1 MKRFIWCAVL
11 GAVALG
17 AWSCGSSSPTPATGA
32 SAGDKGTQGNPA
44 EGAST
49 PAAPAT
55 PAVPDEIQKA
65 AETALG
71 SETEVLLYGDLA
83 KNGARQI
90 LAVNRMKMT
99 PQVTMPGTVI
109 TRGVILENIGGTWK
123 EILRCDE
130 HLENP
135 KGYLGNIPL
144 APVNG
149 WRLQYE
155 QDNDKGRREIEQQAF
170 VVILLVLQAPPVHGR
185 QRNIAEIS
193 LGIFQML
200 VAAQDF
206 LPCAAD
212 AFQDHSARDHSARH
226 GHLRRHFH
234 AVHGQNLSRAV
245 FGQVA
250 VQQHVGLGAERR
262 FRGLLYL
269 VRHSR
274 FGWRAGRCGSRRA
287 SLRCLVASVR
297 AGSGSRRGAS
307 A

>member
-1 MKRFIWCAVL
+1 MKKFIVCAIL

-17 AWSCGSSSPTPATGA
+17 AWSCGSSSTAPATGA
-32 SAGDKGTQGNPA
+32 
-44 EGAST
+44 GASGDDKASQNSGAAAST
-49 PAAPAT
+49 APSAPAT

-90 LAVNRMKMT
+90 LAVNRIKAT

-135 KGYLGNIPL
+135 KGFLGNIPL

-155 QDNDKGRREIEQQAF
+155 QDKDKG
-170 VVILLVLQAPPVHGR
+170 LLLYFTP
-185 QRNIAEIS
+185 
-193 LGIFQML
+193 
-200 VAAQDF
+200 
-206 LPCAAD
+206 AAD
-212 AFQDHSARDHSARH
+212 PKGARMLPVEVRWNAKAKRYQSMDRNFENFLYELPALETPES
-226 GHLRRHFH
+226 
-234 AVHGQNLSRAV
+234 
-245 FGQVA
+245 QVR
-250 VQQHVGLGAERR
+250 L
-262 FRGLLYL
+262 
-269 VRHSR
+269 
-274 FGWRAGRCGSRRA
+274 
-287 SLRCLVASVR
+287 
-297 AGSGSRRGAS
+297 
-307 A
+307 

>member
-1 MKRFIWCAVL
+1 MKKFILCAML
-11 GAVALG
+11 GVAALG
-17 AWSCGSSSPTPATGA
+17 AWSCGSSSTAPAAGSNAGDQASGTSAATPAATGA
-32 SAGDKGTQGNPA
+32 PTK
-44 EGAST
+44 
-49 PAAPAT
+49 

-71 SETEVLLYGDLA
+71 SETDVLLYGDLA

-109 TRGVILENIGGTWK
+109 TRGVILESIGGTWK

-155 QDNDKGRREIEQQAF
+155 QDNDKGLLLYFTPAF

-226 GHLRRHFH
+226 
-234 AVHGQNLSRAV
+234 
-245 FGQVA
+245 
-250 VQQHVGLGAERR
+250 
-262 FRGLLYL
+262 
-269 VRHSR
+269 
-274 FGWRAGRCGSRRA
+274 
-287 SLRCLVASVR
+287 
-297 AGSGSRRGAS
+297 
-307 A
+307 

>member
-83 KNGARQI
+83 KNGSRQI
-90 LAVNRMKMT
+90 LAVNRIKAT
-99 PQVTMPGTVI
+99 PQVTLPGTVI
-109 TRGVILENIGGTWK
+109 TRGVILENTGGTWK

-135 KGYLGNIPL
+135 KGFLGNIPL

-149 WRLQYE
+149 WRVQYE
-155 QDNDKGRREIEQQAF
+155 QDNDKG
-170 VVILLVLQAPPVHGR
+170 L
-185 QRNIAEIS
+185 
-193 LGIFQML
+193 
-200 VAAQDF
+200 
-206 LPCAAD
+206 
-212 AFQDHSARDHSARH
+212 
-226 GHLRRHFH
+226 
-234 AVHGQNLSRAV
+234 
-245 FGQVA
+245 
-250 VQQHVGLGAERR
+250 
-262 FRGLLYL
+262 LLYFTPAANPKGARML
-269 VRHSR
+269 PVEVRWNAKVKRYQSMDR
-274 FGWRAGRCGSRRA
+274 NFENFLYELPALETPESQ
-287 SLRCLVASVR
+287 VR
-297 AGSGSRRGAS
+297 L
-307 A
+307 

>member
-83 KNGARQI
+83 KNGSRQI
-90 LAVNRMKMT
+90 LAVNRIKAT

-109 TRGVILENIGGTWK
+109 TRGVILENTGGTWK

-135 KGYLGNIPL
+135 KGFLGNIPL

-149 WRLQYE
+149 WRVQYE
-155 QDNDKGRREIEQQAF
+155 QDNDKG
-170 VVILLVLQAPPVHGR
+170 L
-185 QRNIAEIS
+185 
-193 LGIFQML
+193 
-200 VAAQDF
+200 
-206 LPCAAD
+206 
-212 AFQDHSARDHSARH
+212 
-226 GHLRRHFH
+226 
-234 AVHGQNLSRAV
+234 
-245 FGQVA
+245 
-250 VQQHVGLGAERR
+250 
-262 FRGLLYL
+262 LLYFTPAANPKGARML
-269 VRHSR
+269 PVEVRWNAKVKRYQSMDR
-274 FGWRAGRCGSRRA
+274 NFENFLYELPALETPESQ
-287 SLRCLVASVR
+287 VR
-297 AGSGSRRGAS
+297 L
-307 A
+307 

>member
-1 MKRFIWCAVL
+1 MKKFILCAML
-11 GAVALG
+11 GVAALG
-17 AWSCGSSSPTPATGA
+17 AWSCGSSSTAPAAGSNAGDQASGTSAATPAATGA
-32 SAGDKGTQGNPA
+32 PTK
-44 EGAST
+44 
-49 PAAPAT
+49 

-71 SETEVLLYGDLA
+71 SETDVLLYGDLA

-155 QDNDKGRREIEQQAF
+155 QDNDQ
-170 VVILLVLQAPPVHGR
+170 
-185 QRNIAEIS
+185 
-193 LGIFQML
+193 
-200 VAAQDF
+200 
-206 LPCAAD
+206 
-212 AFQDHSARDHSARH
+212 
-226 GHLRRHFH
+226 
-234 AVHGQNLSRAV
+234 
-245 FGQVA
+245 
-250 VQQHVGLGAERR
+250 
-262 FRGLLYL
+262 GLLLYFTPVADPKGARML
-269 VRHSR
+269 PVEVRWNAKAKRYQSMDR
-274 FGWRAGRCGSRRA
+274 NFENFLYELPALETPESQ
-287 SLRCLVASVR
+287 VR
-297 AGSGSRRGAS
+297 L
-307 A
+307 